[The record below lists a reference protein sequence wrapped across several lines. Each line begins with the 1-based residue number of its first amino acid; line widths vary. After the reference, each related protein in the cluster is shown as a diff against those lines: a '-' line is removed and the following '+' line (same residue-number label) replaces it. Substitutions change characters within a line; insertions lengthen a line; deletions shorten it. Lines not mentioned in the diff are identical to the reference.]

1 MTSRSSFFKEV
12 RSELRRSLWAPVLSL
27 IGFLF
32 CLPLPCAILIQNYY
46 AEIAGYDLKNT
57 AQTDYL
63 ETLFECVQSDM
74 ATWLGRSNILVPIGI
89 FIMATLCGV
98 ALFRYLHDR
107 RQVDL
112 FHALPV
118 SRTHLFAVR
127 YVAGVAA
134 VLPVYVILHLVTVA
148 AVQVAGFGGMLS
160 AGAVAGTIA
169 RNILFFLCLY
179 AVAILCTVL
188 TGNTIITV
196 ALGLWVTFF
205 IPAFVGLF
213 IGLENLFYRTFYDPG
228 MTANQ
233 FLLYGSPLLTYFVQC
248 GQDIF
253 GSVEN
258 SAVWS
263 PATVLAV
270 YTVLTVLL
278 TALCVALFRI
288 RRSERAGAAMA
299 FEGIKLP
306 VKAVICVILGLAGFV
321 FFHYVINPFWGWF
334 GLVVFLALGHMV
346 VEVIYHF
353 DFRKAFA
360 HLPHL
365 AVLLV
370 LTVGLVL
377 GIQFD
382 VTGFD
387 RYRPDESEIASVQMN
402 IWSNDRAGSLGK
414 DTGLTD
420 PEVIHNVMALVD
432 DAIYC
437 VNERADYYVGGSQY
451 TNYVD
456 FVIEY
461 ELTNGRHVRRSYEFE
476 TGDPAI
482 YDRIAEIVY
491 SEDFIR
497 TYSDLQNLKPE
508 NWKPGEN
515 SVHIR
520 TAAVPDG
527 GTASG
532 IVFDDAQVVELIR
545 ALQAAE
551 MTRTVEQRKQEAP
564 VLRIDLRYTPV
575 AEGRESWQRNLDYLP
590 VYESDTEVL
599 ALIREYADVQPVTL
613 TAADVQQVE
622 VTRYRT
628 SHDGEAEAVEYIEPM
643 PAAMAEQKYDWDIS
657 GERQVDTVLIDD
669 PAVIEVLL
677 KNGVPDAMESAAPS
691 LFALDSMLIEHAVYD
706 DSFSVRIRLGSDWT
720 NLYYPDGK
728 APLDTLRSLF
738 E

>member
-57 AQTDYL
+57 VETDYL
-63 ETLFECVQSDM
+63 ETLFQSVQADM
-74 ATWLGRSNILVPIGI
+74 AAWLGHGNVLVPIGI

-127 YVAGVAA
+127 YAAGVAA
-134 VLPVYVILHLVTVA
+134 VLPVYVLLHLVTVA
-148 AVQVAGFGGMLS
+148 AVEVAGFGAFLS
-160 AGAVAGTIA
+160 ANVVAGTIA

-213 IGLENLFYRTFYDPG
+213 TGLENMFYQTFYDPG
-228 MTANQ
+228 MTQNQ
-233 FLLYGSPLLTYFVQC
+233 LLLYGSPLLTYFVQC

-253 GSVEN
+253 GTVED
-258 SAVWS
+258 SAIWS
-263 PATVLAV
+263 PSTVLAV

-278 TALCVALFRI
+278 TALCVLLFRI

-306 VKAVICVILGLAGFV
+306 VKTVICVILGLAGFV

-377 GIQFD
+377 GIQLD

-387 RYRPDESEIASVQMN
+387 RYRPDESEIASVQFRTWN
-402 IWSNDRAGSLGK
+402 SDYRGGVGN

-420 PEVIHNVMALVD
+420 PKVIGDIMALVD

-437 VNERADYYVGGSQY
+437 VNERADYYFGGSQY

-456 FVIEY
+456 FVVEY
-461 ELTNGRHVRRSYEFE
+461 ELTNGRHVRRAYEFE

-482 YDRIAEIVY
+482 FDRVAGITY

-497 TYSDLQNLKPE
+497 TYSELQKLQPE
-508 NWKPGEN
+508 TWKPGES

-532 IVFDDAQVVELIR
+532 IVFDDAQVAEVIR
-545 ALQAAE
+545 AMQTAE
-551 MTRTVEQRKQEAP
+551 MTRTVEQCRQEAP

-575 AEGRESWQRNLDYLP
+575 EERGGSWQHNLDYLP
-590 VYESDTEVL
+590 VYASDAELL

-613 TAADVQQVE
+613 TADDVKQIE

-628 SHDGEAEAVEYIEPM
+628 PHGGETVDYNE
-643 PAAMAEQKYDWDIS
+643 PAAMDEKEYDKYVQL
-657 GERQVDTVLIDD
+657 GTNEVDTVFLDD
-669 PAVIEVLL
+669 PAVIEMLL
-677 KNGVPDAMESAAPS
+677 ENGVSNAMESAAPDV
-691 LFALDSMLIEHAVYD
+691 FALDPLLIEHADVD
-706 DSFSVRIRLGSDWT
+706 DSFSVRIRLGSEWE
-720 NLYYPDGK
+720 NLYYPAGK

>member
-57 AQTDYL
+57 VETDYL
-63 ETLFECVQSDM
+63 ETLFESVQSDM
-74 ATWLGRSNILVPIGI
+74 ATWLGHGNVLVPIGI

-134 VLPVYVILHLVTVA
+134 VLPVYVLLHLVTVT
-148 AVQVAGFGGMLS
+148 AVEVAGFGAFLS
-160 AGAVAGTIA
+160 ANVVAGTIA

-213 IGLENLFYRTFYDPG
+213 TGLENMFYRTFYDPG
-228 MTANQ
+228 MTQNQ
-233 FLLYGSPLLTYFVQC
+233 LLLYGSPLLTYFVQC

-253 GSVEN
+253 GPVED
-258 SAVWS
+258 SAIWS
-263 PATVLAV
+263 PSTVLAV

-278 TALCVALFRI
+278 TALCVLLFRI

-306 VKAVICVILGLAGFV
+306 VKTVICVILGLAGFV

-334 GLVVFLALGHMV
+334 GLVVFLVLGHMV

-377 GIQFD
+377 GMQLD

-387 RYRPDESEIASVQMN
+387 RYRPDESEIASVQFRTWN
-402 IWSNDRAGSLGK
+402 SDYRGGVGN

-420 PEVIHNVMALVD
+420 PKVIGDIMALVD

-437 VNERADYYVGGSQY
+437 VNERADYYSGGSQY

-456 FVIEY
+456 FVVEY
-461 ELTNGRHVRRSYEFE
+461 ELTNGRHVRRAYEFE

-482 YDRIAEIVY
+482 FDRIADVVY

-497 TYSDLQNLKPE
+497 TYSELQKLQPE
-508 NWKPGEN
+508 TWKPGES

-532 IVFDDAQVVELIR
+532 IVFDDAQVAEVIR
-545 ALQAAE
+545 AMQAAE
-551 MTRTVEQRKQEAP
+551 MTRTVEQCRQEAP

-575 AEGRESWQRNLDYLP
+575 EERGESWQHNLDYLP
-590 VYESDTEVL
+590 VYASDAELL

-613 TAADVQQVE
+613 TADDVKQIE

-628 SHDGEAEAVEYIEPM
+628 PHDGETVDYNE
-643 PAAMAEQKYDWDIS
+643 PAAMDEKEYDKYVQL
-657 GERQVDTVLIDD
+657 GTNEVDTVFLDD
-669 PAVIEVLL
+669 PAVIEMLL
-677 KNGVPDAMESAAPS
+677 ENGVSNAMESAAPDV
-691 LFALDSMLIEHAVYD
+691 FALDPLLIEHADVD
-706 DSFSVRIRLGSDWT
+706 DSFSVRIRLGSEWE
-720 NLYYPDGK
+720 NLYYPAGK

>member
-12 RSELRRSLWAPVLSL
+12 RSELRRSLWAPVLSI

-32 CLPLPCAILIQNYY
+32 CLPLPCAILIQGYY
-46 AEIAGYDLKNT
+46 ADISGYDLKN
-57 AQTDYL
+57 AVETDYL
-63 ETLFECVQSDM
+63 ADLFKSVQSDM
-74 ATWLGRSNILVPIGI
+74 AVWLGRGNVLVPIGI

-148 AVQVAGFGGMLS
+148 AVKVAGFGAFLS
-160 AGAVAGTIA
+160 AGVVAGTIA

-213 IGLENLFYRTFYDPG
+213 TGLENLFYRTFYDPG
-228 MTANQ
+228 MVQNQ
-233 FLLYGSPLLTYFVQC
+233 LLLYGSPLLTYFVQC

-263 PATVLAV
+263 PTTVLVV

-370 LTVGLVL
+370 ITVGLVL

-387 RYRPDESEIASVQMN
+387 RYRPDESEIASVQFRTRN
-402 IWSNDRAGSLGK
+402 SDYRGGIGN

-420 PEVIHNVMALVD
+420 PAVISDVMALVD

-437 VNERADYYVGGSQY
+437 VNERADYYVGGSKY

-456 FVIEY
+456 FQIEY
-461 ELTNGRHVRRSYEFE
+461 ELTNGRHVRRTYEFE

-482 YDRIAEIVY
+482 NERIANIVY
-491 SEDFIR
+491 SEDFVR

-508 NWKPGEN
+508 TWTPGEN

-520 TAAVPDG
+520 TAVVPDG

-532 IVFDDAQVVELIR
+532 IVFDDAQVLEIIR
-545 ALQAAE
+545 ALQTAE
-551 MTRTVEQRKQEAP
+551 MTHTVEQLKQEAP

-575 AEGRESWQRNLDYLP
+575 TEGRESWQHNLDYLP
-590 VYESDTEVL
+590 VYASDTEVL
-599 ALIREYADVQPVTL
+599 ALLRAYADVEPVAL
-613 TAADVQQVE
+613 TAEDVKQIE
-622 VTRYRT
+622 VTRYR
-628 SHDGEAEAVEYIEPM
+628 SSYDGKAIEYMDEAAAEMIEKDLDLY
-643 PAAMAEQKYDWDIS
+643 AATFDS
-657 GERQVDTVLIDD
+657 GEESVMVDD
-669 PAVIEVLL
+669 PAMIAALME
-677 KNGVPDAMESAAPS
+677 NAVPDAMETAAS
-691 LFALDSMLIEHAVYD
+691 GLFEIDPMLVERAECD
-706 DSFSVRIRLGSDWT
+706 DSFSVRIRLASGWT
-720 NLYYPDGK
+720 NIYYPDGK
-728 APLDTLRSLF
+728 APLDTLSSLF

>member
-57 AQTDYL
+57 VETDYL
-63 ETLFECVQSDM
+63 ETLFESVQSDM
-74 ATWLGRSNILVPIGI
+74 ATWLGHGNVLVPIGI

-127 YVAGVAA
+127 YAAGVAA
-134 VLPVYVILHLVTVA
+134 VLPVYVLLHLVTVA
-148 AVQVAGFGGMLS
+148 AVEVAGFGAFLS
-160 AGAVAGTIA
+160 ANVVAGTIA

-213 IGLENLFYRTFYDPG
+213 TGLENMFYRTFYDPG
-228 MTANQ
+228 MTQNQ
-233 FLLYGSPLLTYFVQC
+233 LLLYGSPLLTYFVQC

-253 GSVEN
+253 GTVED
-258 SAVWS
+258 SAIWS
-263 PATVLAV
+263 PSTVLAV

-278 TALCVALFRI
+278 TALCVLLFRI

-306 VKAVICVILGLAGFV
+306 VKTVICVILGLAGFV

-334 GLVVFLALGHMV
+334 GLVVFLVLGHMV

-377 GIQFD
+377 GMQLD

-387 RYRPDESEIASVQMN
+387 RYRPDESEIASVQFRTWN
-402 IWSNDRAGSLGK
+402 SDYRGGVGN

-420 PEVIHNVMALVD
+420 PKVIGDIMALVD

-437 VNERADYYVGGSQY
+437 VNERADYYSGGSQY

-456 FVIEY
+456 FVVEY
-461 ELTNGRHVRRSYEFE
+461 ELTNGRHVRRAYEFE

-482 YDRIAEIVY
+482 FDRIADVVY

-497 TYSDLQNLKPE
+497 TYSELQKLQPE
-508 NWKPGEN
+508 TWKPGES

-532 IVFDDAQVVELIR
+532 IVFDDAQVAEVIR
-545 ALQAAE
+545 AMQAAE
-551 MTRTVEQRKQEAP
+551 MTRTVEQCRQEAP

-575 AEGRESWQRNLDYLP
+575 EERGESWQHNLDYLP
-590 VYESDTEVL
+590 VYASDAELL

-613 TAADVQQVE
+613 TADDVKQIE

-628 SHDGEAEAVEYIEPM
+628 PHDGETVDYNE
-643 PAAMAEQKYDWDIS
+643 PAAMDEKEYDKYVQL
-657 GERQVDTVLIDD
+657 GTNEVDTVFLDD
-669 PAVIEVLL
+669 PAVIEMLL
-677 KNGVPDAMESAAPS
+677 ENGVSNAMESAAPDV
-691 LFALDSMLIEHAVYD
+691 FALDPLLIEHADVD
-706 DSFSVRIRLGSDWT
+706 DSFSVRIRLGSEWE
-720 NLYYPDGK
+720 NLYYPAGK

>member
-57 AQTDYL
+57 VEADYL
-63 ETLFECVQSDM
+63 ETLFESVQSDM
-74 ATWLGRSNILVPIGI
+74 ATWLGHGNVLVPIGI

-127 YVAGVAA
+127 YAAGVAA
-134 VLPVYVILHLVTVA
+134 VLPVYVLLHLVTVA
-148 AVQVAGFGGMLS
+148 AVEVAGFGAFLS
-160 AGAVAGTIA
+160 ANVVAGTIA

-213 IGLENLFYRTFYDPG
+213 TGLENMFYQTFYDPG
-228 MTANQ
+228 MTQNQ
-233 FLLYGSPLLTYFVQC
+233 LLLYGSPLLTYFVQC

-253 GSVEN
+253 GTVED
-258 SAVWS
+258 SAIWS
-263 PATVLAV
+263 PSTVLAV

-278 TALCVALFRI
+278 TALCVLLFRI

-306 VKAVICVILGLAGFV
+306 VKTVICVILGLAGFV

-377 GIQFD
+377 GMQLDI
-382 VTGFD
+382 TGFD
-387 RYRPDESEIASVQMN
+387 RYRPDESEIASVQFRTWN
-402 IWSNDRAGSLGK
+402 SDYRGGVGN

-420 PEVIHNVMALVD
+420 PKVIGDIMALVD

-437 VNERADYYVGGSQY
+437 VNERADYYSGGSQY

-456 FVIEY
+456 FVVEY
-461 ELTNGRHVRRSYEFE
+461 ELTNGRHVRRAYEFE

-482 YDRIAEIVY
+482 FDRVAGITY

-497 TYSDLQNLKPE
+497 TYSELQKLQPE
-508 NWKPGEN
+508 TWKPGES

-532 IVFDDAQVVELIR
+532 IVFDDAQVAEVIR
-545 ALQAAE
+545 AMQAAE
-551 MTRTVEQRKQEAP
+551 MTRTVEQCRQEAP

-575 AEGRESWQRNLDYLP
+575 EERGGPWQHNLDYLP
-590 VYESDTEVL
+590 VYESDAELL
-599 ALIREYADVQPVTL
+599 ALIREYADVQPVAL
-613 TAADVQQVE
+613 TADDVQQVE

-628 SHDGEAEAVEYIEPM
+628 PHDGETVDYNE
-643 PAAMAEQKYDWDIS
+643 PAAMDEKEYDKYVQL
-657 GERQVDTVLIDD
+657 GTNEVDTVFLDD
-669 PAVIEVLL
+669 PAVIEMLL
-677 KNGVPDAMESAAPS
+677 ENGVSNAMESAAPDV
-691 LFALDSMLIEHAVYD
+691 FALDPLLIEHADVD
-706 DSFSVRIRLGSDWT
+706 DSFSVRIRLGSEWE
-720 NLYYPDGK
+720 NLYYPAGK

>member
-57 AQTDYL
+57 VETDYL
-63 ETLFECVQSDM
+63 ETLFESVQSDM
-74 ATWLGRSNILVPIGI
+74 ATWLGHGNVLVPIGI

-127 YVAGVAA
+127 YAAGVAA
-134 VLPVYVILHLVTVA
+134 VLPVYVLLHLVTVA
-148 AVQVAGFGGMLS
+148 AVEVAGFGAFLS
-160 AGAVAGTIA
+160 ANVVAGTIA

-213 IGLENLFYRTFYDPG
+213 TGLENMFYRTFYDPG
-228 MTANQ
+228 MTQNQ
-233 FLLYGSPLLTYFVQC
+233 LLLYGSPLLTYFVQC

-253 GSVEN
+253 GTVED
-258 SAVWS
+258 SAIWS
-263 PATVLAV
+263 PSTVLAV

-278 TALCVALFRI
+278 TALCVLLLRI

-306 VKAVICVILGLAGFV
+306 VKTVICVILGLAGFV

-334 GLVVFLALGHMV
+334 GLVVFLVLGHMV

-377 GIQFD
+377 GMQLD

-387 RYRPDESEIASVQMN
+387 RYRPDESEIASVQFRTWN
-402 IWSNDRAGSLGK
+402 SDYRGGVGN

-420 PEVIHNVMALVD
+420 PKVIGDIMALVD

-437 VNERADYYVGGSQY
+437 VNERADYYSGGSQY

-456 FVIEY
+456 FVVEY
-461 ELTNGRHVRRSYEFE
+461 ELTNGRHVRRAYEFE

-482 YDRIAEIVY
+482 FDRIADVVY

-497 TYSDLQNLKPE
+497 TYSELQKLQPE
-508 NWKPGEN
+508 TWKPGES

-532 IVFDDAQVVELIR
+532 IVFDDAQVAEVIR
-545 ALQAAE
+545 AMQAAE
-551 MTRTVEQRKQEAP
+551 MTRTVEQCRQEAP

-575 AEGRESWQRNLDYLP
+575 EERGESWQHNLDYLP
-590 VYESDTEVL
+590 VYASDAELL

-613 TAADVQQVE
+613 TADDVKQIE

-628 SHDGEAEAVEYIEPM
+628 PHDGETVDYNE
-643 PAAMAEQKYDWDIS
+643 PAAMDEKEYDKYVQL
-657 GERQVDTVLIDD
+657 GTNEVDTVFLDD
-669 PAVIEVLL
+669 PAVIEMLL
-677 KNGVPDAMESAAPS
+677 ENGVSNAMESAAPDV
-691 LFALDSMLIEHAVYD
+691 FALDPLLIEHADVD
-706 DSFSVRIRLGSDWT
+706 DSFSVRIRLGSEWE
-720 NLYYPDGK
+720 NLYYPAGK

>member
-32 CLPLPCAILIQNYY
+32 CLPLPCAILIQGYY
-46 AEIAGYDLKNT
+46 ADISGYDLKNT
-57 AQTDYL
+57 VETEYL
-63 ETLFECVQSDM
+63 ADLFKSVQSDM
-74 ATWLGRSNILVPIGI
+74 AVWLGRGNVLVPIGI

-127 YVAGVAA
+127 YVTGVAA

-213 IGLENLFYRTFYDPG
+213 IGLENLFYRTFYDPS
-228 MTANQ
+228 MAQNQ
-233 FLLYGSPLLTYFVQC
+233 LLLYGSPLLTYFVQC
-248 GQDIF
+248 GQDLF

-306 VKAVICVILGLAGFV
+306 VKAVICVILGLAGFF

-482 YDRIAEIVY
+482 SDRINEIIY
-491 SEDFIR
+491 SEDFVR

-564 VLRIDLRYTPV
+564 VLRIDLRYTPI

-677 KNGVPDAMESAAPS
+677 KNGVPDAMESAASS
-691 LFALDSMLIEHAVYD
+691 LFALDPVMDEKAVYD

-720 NLYYPDGK
+720 NLYYADGK